1 MIGSILRWV
10 LAWLY
15 AIAGYLHLVRS
26 DSFMTIMPDWVP
38 APDAVVLWTGIAEIV
53 GALGLLQPWSRQLRQ
68 AAGIGLALYAL
79 CVWPANMNHFALDM
93 ARAETGDGGGNL
105 VHSPKTT
112 HCPWKGDASY
122 FSIDAGGDINV
133 DAAWTYT
140 NPKPDAENIRDHIA
154 FWGDVEITEI

>member
-15 AIAGYLHLVRS
+15 AIAGYLHLVRP

-38 APDAVVLWTGIAEIV
+38 APEAVVLWTGIAEIV
-53 GALGLLQPWSRQLRQ
+53 GALGLLQPWSQQLRQ

-93 ARAETGDGGGNL
+93 ARAETGDGGGL
-105 VHSPKTT
+105 GLAYHVPRMFAQPLIIWLALWVGEVTDWPLARRK
-112 HCPWKGDASY
+112 
-122 FSIDAGGDINV
+122 
-133 DAAWTYT
+133 
-140 NPKPDAENIRDHIA
+140 
-154 FWGDVEITEI
+154 